1 MPSIM
6 VPEDPIASATQCY
19 ASSPRRAKPSPTKS
33 TPRLELPVLA
43 HPEPAAALSCVPTPG
58 LGPPGT
64 ILLAPSRNSAN
75 DLDLPMIDQISTTAT
90 QALQRWQRD
99 ALAAHRLQWER
110 QLRHRARCRA
120 QVWRERTRVQQE
132 QSMASPQAEEQGEV
146 ISVVSP
152 SEESPTG
159 ARLAA
164 PSASSG
170 AGEALRPQGS
180 PRATRRVT
188 QRPDVARL
196 AKIKKATPKAKPERL
211 RGLLKRRQ
219 ERRGERLILARQA
232 TQALNVEEREM
243 LQQVFE
249 LNSHTKEDWTDLLLG
264 LEIQRAVVEAGLA
277 GHDAQERRQDEG
289 ISFEEFAGK
298 VIPTEWTGRL
308 PRSRL
313 YEAARRV
320 LPLDFP
326 EIGDEVEDQP
336 PALTELVTTDGE
348 SFSISVFASEL
359 QKFSEDWYRSQAQQR
374 REIQQ
379 LWSLDQ
385 DGSSET
391 FVASGADL
399 PHLDMIFRRV
409 AGFKGFLAR
418 DEAEV
423 LFDELGVVPQSLMQ
437 KRKTLGF
444 LNEQSKY
451 DFPSFVKLVDK
462 IRWLIVSQE
471 DRQLHSTFMRMASEN
486 AKSVHAATRRAMRR
500 IKLSTLAKCLDDSEN
515 GTEQQENLMKEL
527 TEQLADLQEN
537 EESMEPQKKRKGH

>member
-75 DLDLPMIDQISTTAT
+75 DLDLPMIDQICRSSF
-90 QALQRWQRD
+90 QVQKALQRWQRD

-249 LNSHTKEDWTDLLLG
+249 LNSHTKEDLLLG

-277 GHDAQERRQDEG
+277 GHDAQERRQVAWACRPPAAWQDEG

-298 VIPTEWTGRL
+298 VIPTCRQTLIQLRQEKMQKVLASVPREWTGRL

-385 DGSSET
+385 ET

-486 AKSVHAATRRAMRR
+486 
-500 IKLSTLAKCLDDSEN
+500 
-515 GTEQQENLMKEL
+515 
-527 TEQLADLQEN
+527 
-537 EESMEPQKKRKGH
+537 